1 MFHAISDQLARLGL
15 TLNNPS
21 ELRSS
26 VVQYLRNNPLASDGT
41 HLRYFLPSL
50 GGLLAQN
57 VSRDWITLWDLVNML
72 NIDIALVSSIG
83 EGGLRVTSPD
93 DTSISNPIQPDGTSE
108 SRGRGTL
115 PQSDN
120 VTTVSAGKGEDLVA
134 YMKNNYSKGNVS
146 EEICPKFC
154 QKFKCLSAVIYE
166 DESGM
171 MQYYPDDCY
180 ACDECSKDEDWYS
193 Y

>member
-1 MFHAISDQLARLGL
+1 MEL
-15 TLNNPS
+15 TWGIFYQAW
-21 ELRSS
+21 EG
-26 VVQYLRNNPLASDGT
+26 YLRRMSQGT
-41 HLRYFLPSL
+41 
-50 GGLLAQN
+50 GLLCRPCKHAQYRHSHS
-57 VSRDWITLWDLVNML
+57 VKYRRGWP
-72 NIDIALVSSIG
+72 A
-83 EGGLRVTSPD
+83 
-93 DTSISNPIQPDGTSE
+93 SNKPRWYIHQRPQPQPDGTSE

-134 YMKNNYSKGNVS
+134 YMKNNYGKGNVS

-154 QKFKCLSAVIYE
+154 QKFKCLSAGIYE